1 MEQMVGA
8 AIITRAEGCYLAVV
22 AVVHVDSIRGAG
34 EEHHRI
40 TATATIAYLPTYIR
54 GGGRVEG

>member
-22 AVVHVDSIRGAG
+22 AVVHVDSIQGAG

-40 TATATIAYLPTYIR
+40 TAHSHDSLPTHSH
-54 GGGRVEG
+54 